1 MANNKHREKYTHE
14 LLTEAV
20 ANSNSVAD
28 VLRYLEIPLAG
39 GTHAHISRKLKQF
52 DIDMSHF
59 RRVAPKRG
67 KPSAWR
73 LTAEQVLVVRAP
85 GSPRPKPHVLRRALH
100 ESGVP
105 YACAAC
111 GVAAEWNGKPIV
123 LHVDHING
131 DWLDNR
137 KENLRF
143 LCPNCHSQT
152 PTFAGRFKNK
162 KGP

>member
-1 MANNKHREKYTHE
+1 MPNKYNEKYTRE
-14 LLTEAV
+14 LLTEAA
-20 ANSNSVAD
+20 ANSISIAD
-28 VLRYLEIPLAG
+28 VLRYLQIPFSG
-39 GTHAHISRKLKQF
+39 GTHAHISRRLKQF
-52 DIDMSHF
+52 GIDTSHF
-59 RRVAPKRG
+59 KRVAPNRG

-73 LTAEQVLVVRAP
+73 LTPEHVLVVRPP
-85 GSPRPKPHVLRRALH
+85 GSARPEARVLRRALR

-105 YACAAC
+105 CACAAC
-111 GVAAEWNGKPIV
+111 GIEAEWNGKPIV

-131 DWLDNR
+131 DWLNNR

-152 PTFAGRFKNK
+152 PTFAGRLATK